1 MSEQQN
7 WADVEV
13 ISSYSRAEALDD
25 GVLVDLWAG
34 EMAGVCR
41 RYYKW
46 PVACTAAVW
55 SLIGEIAQ
63 AGDITINS
71 ALHLLLR
78 ASLLQGKRE
87 DSRVWFEVKSL
98 TAGGDPQ
105 VHSLYLVAGPGDAG
119 EPVLTLML
127 ADED

>member
-1 MSEQQN
+1 MAEQQN
-7 WADVEV
+7 WEDADV
-13 ISSYSRAEALDD
+13 ISSYSRAEAIDD
-25 GVLVDLWAG
+25 GVLVDLMAG

-46 PVACTAAVW
+46 PIACTAAVW

-78 ASLLQGKRE
+78 ASLLQGKGE
-87 DSRVWFEVKSL
+87 HSRVWFEVESL
-98 TAGGDPQ
+98 NAGGDPKA
-105 VHSLYLVAGPGDAG
+105 HSLYLVAGPGDVG